1 MADRRAQP
9 PCRILVMASGNGSNF
24 QALIDGVAAGR
35 IPNSR
40 IVRLVVNRA
49 KAYATTRADRAG
61 IPWEY
66 FNLIGGGFMAKGER
80 DEARVREA
88 RERYD
93 AALAQ
98 RVLAGSGD
106 VRERPELVVLAGWMH
121 VFGRA
126 FLEPLEREG
135 IRVINIHPAL
145 PWGGKRGELTAWLG
159 EYNGAGAIERAFED
173 FKAGKTTRTGIM
185 VHYVILEM
193 DMGAPILVRE
203 VEFREGEELAQLE
216 ERMHGHEHELIVEAT
231 AKVVGEILEARAA
244 E

>member
-1 MADRRAQP
+1 MAGQQEQP

-40 IVRLVVNRA
+40 IVRLVVNRT

-66 FNLIGGGFMAKGER
+66 FNLIGGGFLAKGER

-121 VFGRA
+121 VFGRT

-135 IRVINIHPAL
+135 IRVINLHPAL
-145 PWGGKRGELTAWLG
+145 PG

-173 FKAGKTTRTGIM
+173 FKAGKTTRTGVM

-203 VEFREGEELAQLE
+203 IEFREAEELAQLE
-216 ERMHGHEHELIVEAT
+216 DRIHGHEHELIVEAT
-231 AKVVGEILEARAA
+231 AKVVGEILEARPAK
-244 E
+244 

>member
-1 MADRRAQP
+1 MADRQEQP

-24 QALIDGVAAGR
+24 QSLINGVAAGR

-49 KAYATTRADRAG
+49 KAYATTRADSAG

-66 FNLIGGGFMAKGER
+66 FNLISGGFLAKGER

-98 RVLAGSGD
+98 RVLAGFGD

-135 IRVINIHPAL
+135 VSVINLHPSL
-145 PWGGKRGELTAWLG
+145 PWGKSGGLTARIG
-159 EYNGAGAIERAFED
+159 EYIGAGAIERAFED

-203 VEFREGEELAQLE
+203 IEFREGEELAQFE
-216 ERMHGHEHELIVEAT
+216 ERVHGHEHELIVEAT

-244 E
+244 N